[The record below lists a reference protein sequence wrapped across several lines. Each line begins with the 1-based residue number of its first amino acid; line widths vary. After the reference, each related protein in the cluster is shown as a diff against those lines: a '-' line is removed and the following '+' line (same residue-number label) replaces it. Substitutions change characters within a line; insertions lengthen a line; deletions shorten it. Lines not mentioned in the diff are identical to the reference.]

1 MHGMEV
7 GVVANNGVLSADGVL
22 KASHF
27 VALCNQ
33 RHVPIVFFQV
43 TPAAMWSSDG
53 CAAVDGVLFGA
64 TQNTSGDERTVSGP
78 AAGRFM
84 KDVAKLVRR
93 CVDCTSDLSPSFPS
107 CLSVS
112 SSSCKPPLHGLHL
125 SRSSSNTI
133 VTASLV
139 GCVAD
144 ERRRV
149 LTSAHGD
156 VHRW

>member
-1 MHGMEV
+1 MEV

-43 TPAAMWSSDG
+43 TPTAMWSSDR

-93 CVDCTSDLSPSFPS
+93 CVDCTSDLSPSLLAFL
-107 CLSVS
+107 CH
-112 SSSCKPPLHGLHL
+112 PLPVNLLYMGSISLAHPQT
-125 SRSSSNTI
+125 RS
-133 VTASLV
+133 
-139 GCVAD
+139 
-144 ERRRV
+144 
-149 LTSAHGD
+149 
-156 VHRW
+156 